1 MSDAPADA
9 AQLLGA
15 LPEWRPRVELLRGL
29 IEKGRYTLA
38 VEVGE
43 RMALTASQPE
53 LDEVLAL
60 TASAC
65 ARALKPT
72 CARDLLALVPAARA
86 GDVKLDTEDQK
97 TLYALGLALSR
108 NLATFNL
115 MQDELATVEAGMSDG
130 LFAKDKKVELDKY
143 GQNIQEFA
151 QARAKVSADKEKEA
165 SKPFLEKMAQEKGAK
180 KLDSGVI
187 YIEEKAGTGDAP
199 KPTDKVKV
207 YYTGTLPDGTVFAS
221 SVERGQP
228 ATFPLNQVVKCWT
241 EGFGMMK
248 PGGKAKLVCP
258 SDVAYGDRGAPPKIK
273 PGSTLVF
280 DVELVEIVKDAPPA
294 PGAPGAATGATG
306 TKPKEEPKE

>member
-1 MSDAPADA
+1 MRTLIA
-9 AQLLGA
+9 AMLVA
-15 LPEWRPRVELLRGL
+15 
-29 IEKGRYTLA
+29 
-38 VEVGE
+38 
-43 RMALTASQPE
+43 
-53 LDEVLAL
+53 LAL
-60 TASAC
+60 TPAV
-65 ARALKPT
+65 RA
-72 CARDLLALVPAARA
+72 A
-86 GDVKLDTEDQK
+86 DVKLETEDQK

-115 MQDELATVEAGMSDG
+115 TQDELATVEAGMSDG

-143 GQNIQEFA
+143 GQKIQELA
-151 QARAKVSADKEKEA
+151 QARAKVSAEKEKEA
-165 SKPFLEKMAQEKGAK
+165 SKPFLDKMAQEKGAK

-207 YYTGTLPDGTVFAS
+207 HYTGKLTDGTVFDS

-241 EGFGMMK
+241 EGVGQMK

-258 SDVAYGDRGAPPKIK
+258 SDTAYGDRGAPPKIK

-280 DVELVEIVKDAPPA
+280 DVELLEIVKDAPPA
-294 PGAPGAATGATG
+294 AGAPGAATGAPG
-306 TKPKEEPKE
+306 AKPKEAPKK